1 MMTLEVNGI
10 QYTGFTTASTFRSLE
25 SVSGA
30 FKFEATASEK
40 ITFPIKVGDKCRVL
54 IDGKP
59 VNDGYVEIVIPSY
72 SIDSHKLSISGR
84 DKTMDMIDSTMVNE
98 GTYQGA
104 ISLKTIIERSLKDG
118 GINDVSVIDNV
129 SDLESFK
136 ASDIQ
141 SAAVGETIFSFVE
154 KYARKRQ
161 VLLTGD
167 GKGNIIITRSGVE
180 KASTSLFNII
190 DGDSNNIIAGSAQ
203 YNETDIF
210 NKYVVKSQS
219 SFSGLLSGGITTPS
233 EIVNQSGT
241 AFDEDMKRKS
251 RQIEITP
258 PTSMPTE
265 DAGKY
270 ALWQKNLRRAKAF
283 IASLTVHGYTQGNGD
298 LWQPNLL
305 VDIHDDF
312 LGRRGTFLIK
322 SVENTLSVDEG
333 ERSIIELVERDSYT
347 LDSNAE
353 TFENDESSLTELL
366 G

>member
-40 ITFPIKVGDKCRVL
+40 IKFPIKVGDACRVL

-59 VNDGYVEIVIPSY
+59 VNDGYVEAVVPSY
-72 SIDSHKLSISGR
+72 SVDSHKLSISGR
-84 DKTMDMIDSTMVNE
+84 DKTMDMIDSSMVNE

-118 GINDVSVIDNV
+118 SINNVSVIDNV
-129 SDLESFK
+129 SGLESFD

-167 GKGNIIITRSGVE
+167 GEGNVIITRSGVE
-180 KASTSLFNII
+180 KASTSLFNIV
-190 DGDSNNIIAGSAQ
+190 DGDSNNLIAGSAQ
-203 YNETDIF
+203 YDDTDIF
-210 NKYVVKSQS
+210 NKYVIKSQS
-219 SFSGLLSGGITTPS
+219 SLGGLLSSASITPS
-233 EIVNQSGT
+233 DVVNQSGT
-241 AFDEDMKRKS
+241 ETDSSARVS
-251 RQIEITP
+251 RQIEIIP

-283 IASLTVHGYTQGNGD
+283 VASLTVHGFAQGNGD

-333 ERSIIELVERDSYT
+333 ERTIIELVERDSYT
-347 LDSNAE
+347 LDNNAE
-353 TFENDESSLTELL
+353 TFENDEDSLTALL